1 MKVKYKRNG
10 KRAFHSIKTPRQ
22 PILTEEAVATEITPE
37 LVIVQKKKNEPVWV
51 LPAFILMMIV
61 LFTVTFGTA
70 FSPDL
75 MQAEHPAFVTSLG
88 KATSDV
94 VTIPSGR
101 FVPYQNAWGYPTVR
115 SVIIS
120 DYSYDLKDGRCVTYN
135 YLFMETSR
143 KECFA
148 VIKNRHDEEAND
160 LQLEQ

>member
-10 KRAFHSIKTPRQ
+10 KRAFHSIKTTKQ
-22 PILTEEAVATEITPE
+22 LVQIKETAVIEITPTPA
-37 LVIVQKKKNEPVWV
+37 LIQKKKNEPVWV

-70 FSPDL
+70 FSPNL

-88 KATSDV
+88 KATANV